1 MVTVRG
7 TGEPDAFAVG
17 EVRAIR
23 TFRLGRD
30 GGLYPLYTDRAW
42 QPGSNTAACKRGREH
57 TAPAAD
63 CRCGFYAYG
72 DLTWTVAQPPAA
84 RVLAVVA
91 LWGSLEVATRGVRA
105 EHGRLQALWLHRRV
119 PDHLVQAV
127 RARYPDVEVLRDRDA
142 LLQRHPLTAL
152 EGYRGPRLAGH
163 PRQVASRLLA
173 VLAALVV
180 LIGCLPAN
188 QLIVNAPGAVLWT
201 AAVAVVCMTLVAGL
215 GMRSPAVGAAGM
227 VGLGW
232 MLTTTGNSAAAVWV
246 TRLPLLAGALLS
258 AVLWLDLAAVGRPI
272 PRPRQ
277 VVVRGVVARLR
288 RHLA

>member
-1 MVTVRG
+1 MRG
-7 TGEPDAFAVG
+7 SGEPEAFAVG

-30 GGLYPLYTDRAW
+30 GGLYPLYEDRAW
-42 QPGSNTAACKRGREH
+42 SPGGNTAACKRGREH
-57 TAPAAD
+57 ADPDSD

-105 EHGRLQALWLHRRV
+105 KHGRLQAVWLHRRV
-119 PDHLVQAV
+119 PDHLARAV

-142 LLQRHPLTAL
+142 LVQRHPLTAL

-163 PRQVASRLLA
+163 ARRVVSRLLA
-173 VLAALVV
+173 VLAALVLLV
-180 LIGCLPAN
+180 GCLPAA
-188 QLIVNAPGAVLWT
+188 QFIVNAPGAIIWRT
-201 AAVAVVCMTLVAGL
+201 AVAVVCMTLVAGL
-215 GMRSPAVGAAGM
+215 GMRSPAVAAAGM

-232 MLTTTGNSAAAVWV
+232 MLFTTGDGVATVWV
-246 TRLPLLAGALLS
+246 TRLPLLAGGLLS

-272 PRPRQ
+272 PRRRQ
-277 VVVRGVVARLR
+277 VALRRAVARLR
-288 RHLA
+288 RHLP